1 VCTTWKPA
9 SVSASTWRCEMA
21 QCRQALHVVQK
32 YRIDEIYANL
42 NGALGVD
49 DVEFLSA
56 KQIRLTGELF
66 SSGVRVYRYQ

>member
-1 VCTTWKPA
+1 
-9 SVSASTWRCEMA
+9 
-21 QCRQALHVVQK
+21 VVQK